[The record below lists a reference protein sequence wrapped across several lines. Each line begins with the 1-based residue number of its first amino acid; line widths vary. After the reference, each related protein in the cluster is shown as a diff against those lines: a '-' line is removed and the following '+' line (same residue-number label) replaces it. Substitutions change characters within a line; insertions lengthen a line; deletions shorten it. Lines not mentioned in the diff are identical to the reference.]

1 MPHSDDHST
10 SQKKTVFEI
19 ILRLQ
24 ESTVLLIRRPIF
36 PDLARDMNHI
46 LIYTMYFPVLL
57 RVMVLRMY
65 ASSQCNAQATLLC
78 NDCCWTPGSEE
89 PKKILAELLALMN
102 IRAFS
107 THEIRFSSSTL
118 ELSLGIHF
126 LYLWIPSLCSL
137 PSFCSFDKFWSSLVA
152 QLVKNPPAK
161 QETPV

>member
-89 PKKILAELLALMN
+89 PKKILAELLTLM
-102 IRAFS
+102 
-107 THEIRFSSSTL
+107 
-118 ELSLGIHF
+118 SL
-126 LYLWIPSLCSL
+126 LYS
-137 PSFCSFDKFWSSLVA
+137 
-152 QLVKNPPAK
+152 
-161 QETPV
+161 